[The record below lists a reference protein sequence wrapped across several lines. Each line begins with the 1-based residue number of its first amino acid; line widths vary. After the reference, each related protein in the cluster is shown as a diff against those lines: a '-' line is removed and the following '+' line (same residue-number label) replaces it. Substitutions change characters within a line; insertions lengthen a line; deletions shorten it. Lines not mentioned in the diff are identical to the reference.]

1 MIAVQKTHRAVLVME
16 IVMDSMIVRDRSL
29 VGRKTVHG
37 EMRMIVAEQVGNL
50 LYALCVVWISFNI
63 TLSDK
68 ISADKIFGTKSK
80 FRQFCPTKLLYN
92 SQEKYVLT

>member
-50 LYALCVVWISFNI
+50 LYALCVVWISFNNRFI
-63 TLSDK
+63 YKGCLDDF
-68 ISADKIFGTKSK
+68 IPGFLGGV
-80 FRQFCPTKLLYN
+80 QN
-92 SQEKYVLT
+92 SSMYLA